1 MAPILDRHP
10 VRVAVNGDKSEPGFL
25 IFADGVLV
33 AVLSHLEETV
43 DGALQNDWYIEAG
56 FGRCDGIIPNPSFK
70 SQEDAERWCPGTC
83 WAALISNRGATL
95 RALNAASHRRLRP
108 LLAHPDEVE

>member
-10 VRVAVNGDKSEPGFL
+10 VRVAVNDDKSEPGFL

-33 AVLSHLEETV
+33 AVLSHLKETV

-56 FGRCDGIIPNPSFK
+56 FGRCDGIIPHPSFK
-70 SQEDAERWCPGTC
+70 SQEDAERWIL
-83 WAALISNRGATL
+83 ARV
-95 RALNAASHRRLRP
+95 RRR
-108 LLAHPDEVE
+108 